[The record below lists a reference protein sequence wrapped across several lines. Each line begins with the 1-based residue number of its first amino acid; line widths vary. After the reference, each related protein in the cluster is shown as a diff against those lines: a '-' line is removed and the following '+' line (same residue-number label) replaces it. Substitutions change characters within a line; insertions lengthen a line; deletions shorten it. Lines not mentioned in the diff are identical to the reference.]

1 MQALLPL
8 CSRAEA
14 FARHVRPRRSPQPT
28 NIPLVYAPFDFTCR
42 AVFLHAQVMAT
53 LSSNSTD
60 AEVWAAYDDNASYEE
75 DGSRAKALAF
85 VTACRIL
92 RRRLPLSAGRGPQSV
107 TRESLDAE
115 ISAAKRGSTP
125 TRQPRAAAAGGS
137 VTCRWRTS
145 EDDCKTPTAGHGG
158 QHPGAVRR
166 AEVRLRDRE
175 SLAVQAGQ
183 DRHHDAGL
191 ARRLPLPHRSR
202 LLRRDGDGPR
212 NDPQQPARDAGRPP
226 PGRQRRG
233 PRLRARQR
241 QRRQG
246 HRRRERLPL
255 GRMVPV
261 AGSLRRPAGTRLPRP
276 GEADAPARHHRR
288 RPLLAAESGRRDRV
302 ARRPPAEDVNP
313 MRPSAATEGI
323 QIVEQEETE
332 RTECRLPP
340 LCCLRFLLF
349 KIRAMSRRCRACS
362 FSSTRRCCW
371 ASSP

>member
-1 MQALLPL
+1 
-8 CSRAEA
+8 
-14 FARHVRPRRSPQPT
+14 
-28 NIPLVYAPFDFTCR
+28 
-42 AVFLHAQVMAT
+42 MAT

-75 DGSRAKALAF
+75 DGSRAKAHGVRHRLPHPAE
-85 VTACRIL
+85 TGCRSPPAVA
-92 RRRLPLSAGRGPQSV
+92 RRRSPANRSTPKSRRP
-107 TRESLDAE
+107 
-115 ISAAKRGSTP
+115 KRGSTP
-125 TRQPRAAAAGGS
+125 TPQPRAAAAGGS

-145 EDDCKTPTAGHGG
+145 EDDQTPTARHGG

-191 ARRLPLPHRSR
+191 PRRLPLPHRIR

-212 NDPQQPARDAGRPP
+212 NDPQQPAGHAGRPP

-261 AGSLRRPAGTRLPRP
+261 AGSLRRSAGTRLPRP

-288 RPLLAAESGRRDRV
+288 RPLLAAQSGRRDRI
-302 ARRPPAEDVNP
+302 AGRPPAEDAP
-313 MRPSAATEGI
+313 QHDQERRAWRPAGRARRRLAYWFTK
-323 QIVEQEETE
+323 EE
-332 RTECRLPP
+332 
-340 LCCLRFLLF
+340 
-349 KIRAMSRRCRACS
+349 
-362 FSSTRRCCW
+362 
-371 ASSP
+371 SSPGGRSPA